1 MPHSVACLTD
11 PQARVNQPLRSRQF
25 GGGHAARARI
35 QQHETSETSSTAVVE
50 AEICITASNA
60 HEKLV
65 PTDGLRDLVGEFG
78 LTLFNPLAC
87 CTAPTDAKF
96 VWELQSDDD
105 DDEQENIVTNASSL
119 IASIPRDVSCANL
132 TLDESVASTAVTTP
146 ESEEDAA
153 ANMLQLEEES
163 SSILQECPRILTTA
177 MMQQLHSTGLPESL
191 QMSRW
196 ERCFAIGRDG
206 DSFYSLLEGCA
217 PFQRTIVVIQTTAG
231 HVLGGYAAMP
241 WKKRGQ
247 QVSNAYFG
255 TGQSFLFASHPQG
268 ETNNNTTTAN
278 EGASPL
284 HLYRWTG
291 SNDFCQI
298 CDPEE
303 GRLGMGGGCDFGFL
317 VQDCLQRGRTG
328 PCGTFGNPALAP
340 TNTLKFKLW
349 KFTDCDPLGSPFRL
363 VIRLFRCRAFLARLQ
378 ANNEHAA
385 SLFHS
390 TPPVP
395 KGWIL
400 DIYR

>member
-11 PQARVNQPLRSRQF
+11 PQARVNQPLSSTRRHF
-25 GGGHAARARI
+25 GGGHAARTRI
-35 QQHETSETSSTAVVE
+35 QQHETSETSTAVVE
-50 AEICITASNA
+50 AGICITASNA
-60 HEKLV
+60 HEKLA
-65 PTDGLRDLVGEFG
+65 PTDSLRDLVGEFG

-105 DDEQENIVTNASSL
+105 DDEQENIVTNVSSL
-119 IASIPRDVSCANL
+119 VASIPRDVSCANL
-132 TLDESVASTAVTTP
+132 TLDESVASTAATTP

-163 SSILQECPRILTTA
+163 PSILQECPRILTTA

-217 PFQRTIVVIQTTAG
+217 PFQRTIVVIQTTDG

-268 ETNNNTTTAN
+268 GTNNTTSTTTTTN
-278 EGASPL
+278 EAASPL

-340 TNTLKFKLW
+340 DEYFEIQALEIYGLRPFGESVSACNT
-349 KFTDCDPLGSPFRL
+349 PLSMQFFFG
-363 VIRLFRCRAFLARLQ
+363 
-378 ANNEHAA
+378 
-385 SLFHS
+385 
-390 TPPVP
+390 
-395 KGWIL
+395 
-400 DIYR
+400 